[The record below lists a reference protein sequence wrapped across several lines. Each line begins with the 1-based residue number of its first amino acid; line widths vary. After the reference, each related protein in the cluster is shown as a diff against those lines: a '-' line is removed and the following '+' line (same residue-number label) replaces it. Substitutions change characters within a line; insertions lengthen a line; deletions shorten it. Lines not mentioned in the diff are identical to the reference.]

1 MSIPYKIPS
10 SRLKQSFTKN
20 AIINEYAHL
29 YNRASEEIK
38 QLKKENESMMDIVKA
53 VAHIGIDWG
62 YGAYELEEEKI
73 TAARAI
79 YEANNKE

>member
-38 QLKKENESMMDIVKA
+38 QLKKENRELNE
-53 VAHIGIDWG
+53 
-62 YGAYELEEEKI
+62 AYQVLLAEIRDLGL
-73 TAARAI
+73 AD
-79 YEANNKE
+79 